1 MPRTRSAPAWL
12 LAAVFSACGD
22 PPTQPTAPNVGLVIH
37 DTLNPSESRTS
48 TRLYESVSY
57 IDTFGRQVDGGW
69 AIDDFT
75 PRQTAQVRTV
85 RWQGGY
91 CDPRFQ
97 VPLAIPT
104 PIARSFRITFS
115 EDRSGPST
123 HSLNARSLLEIT
135 VAPADVAERKMFE
148 VLQEREFGC
157 GSKVPAPMAHYDY
170 TLTLTAPLAVTAGT
184 KYWFRVMAD
193 IGVPTVVWGWRGGTG
208 GDGRSLNSYA
218 NASYL
223 TDMAFSLAQ

>member
-1 MPRTRSAPAWL
+1 MPRKRYVAAWL
-12 LAAVFSACGD
+12 LAAAIGACSHSPTRPSAAIEPG
-22 PPTQPTAPNVGLVIH
+22 TVVY
-37 DTLNPSESRTS
+37 DTLNPPESRTS

-57 IDTFGRQVDGGW
+57 IDTFGRPVDGGW

-115 EDRSGPST
+115 EDRGGPST
-123 HSLNARSLLEIT
+123 HSLNAKSLLEIT
-135 VAPADVAERKMFE
+135 VAPADIAERKMFE

-208 GDGRSLNSYA
+208 G
-218 NASYL
+218 
-223 TDMAFSLAQ
+223 TDVPSTATPTPRI